1 MGQTVYRANLS
12 AKTFPFLSK
21 NWGRSVI
28 IQGYDNTFS
37 RQLASTEDPDKDVGL
52 PQIYYCHNV
61 IPHSQGFQSVGYK
74 TVFPGDSVAWAR
86 DIIPIR
92 NDFGQPTY
100 ARIAGTLIQVL
111 EEGSWVS
118 KFQFTPINITFCVI
132 QGVTYIFNSGSGT
145 PANNGLWYY
154 DFNSKVF
161 VKQTLTGIN
170 TEDIAGVTASNGY
183 LIAWQGSPTDTAQ
196 VTFKAYINRSYTNTY
211 NPAGDYFIYVDPALE
226 TSLGLAVNLPLYAD
240 AAYVYP
246 DPTGFVIVA
255 TSTQGSS
262 LASATG
268 IPGLIHMNRKPTGI
282 VTPSYG
288 DVQIDM
294 YRVGGPTSSTSP
306 TTVYWSSALTPFDFT
321 SSLSTG
327 AGSGEV
333 ELAQGGIVAC
343 LPTPAGFNIYT
354 TNNAVAAVFSGDPR
368 YPFNF
373 RGIASSSGI
382 SSAALVTDGAE
393 QDSHL
398 IYGTSGAQLISTSRA
413 VTVFPELT
421 DFLSGELF
429 EDYVNGAFTYVQLT
443 ETMEKAVTVI
453 ANRYMVFSYG
463 LPDSVS
469 AESGGF
475 IAPLFSHAI
484 IYDLTSKR
492 WGKLKIDHV
501 KCFEYILPTDSIK
514 ETPRQSMGFFGR
526 DGSIKVADFS
536 RGSLGADGLIIL
548 GRYQLSRSR
557 LLQLDEIYVEQ
568 LFDVENGEEQLEVH
582 TSLDG
587 YNTTAK
593 IVPTVLQNLGDEV
606 TYGCRTSGINHS
618 ILVKGRFALTSLV
631 LAFNVHGRR

>member
-92 NDFGQPTY
+92 NDAGVPTY
-100 ARIAGTLIQVL
+100 ARVVGAIIQVL
-111 EEGSWVS
+111 EEGVWVS
-118 KFQFTPINITFCVI
+118 KFQFPPINLTYCVI
-132 QGVTYIFNSGSGT
+132 GGTTYIYNSGSND
-145 PANNGLWYY
+145 AENNGLWYY
-154 DFNSKVF
+154 DFVAKIF
-161 VKQTLTGIN
+161 VKQPLNGLSPIN
-170 TEDIAGVTASNGY
+170 TAGVTASNGY
-183 LIAWQGSPTDTAQ
+183 LIAWETPPGSASNLRFTAHLNREAANTPSPITTRFIS
-196 VTFKAYINRSYTNTY
+196 VTPSDLVSTLGLKPLDKLY
-211 NPAGDYFIYVDPALE
+211 PEPGYF
-226 TSLGLAVNLPLYAD
+226 SLGGEDYQIIATSTEVADGYGGVPTAYPYLLLMSHAPTVGGHPSISMAAD
-240 AAYVYP
+240 AASAVTAI
-246 DPTGFVIVA
+246 PTIV
-255 TSTQGSS
+255 
-262 LASATG
+262 
-268 IPGLIHMNRKPTGI
+268 R
-282 VTPSYG
+282 
-288 DVQIDM
+288 
-294 YRVGGPTSSTSP
+294 
-306 TTVYWSSALTPFDFT
+306 WSSALTPFDFT
-321 SSLSTG
+321 PSLSTG

-333 ELAQGGIVAC
+333 ELAQGAIVAC

-421 DFLSGELF
+421 DFLSGEIF
-429 EDYVNGAFTYVQLT
+429 EDYVNGQFSYVQLT

-463 LPDSVS
+463 LPDSDAVN
-469 AESGGF
+469 SGGF

-514 ETPRQSMGFFGR
+514 ETPRQSMGFLGR

-536 RGSLGADGLIIL
+536 RGSLDADGLIIL
-548 GRYQLSRSR
+548 GKYQLSRSR

-568 LFDVENGEEQLEVH
+568 LFDVGSGEEQLEVH

-587 YNTTAK
+587 YNTTSK

-631 LAFNVHGRR
+631 MAFNVHGRR